1 MILTSELPST
11 QENKGNKLYSSYYL
25 IRENILFLPEK
36 TNFFPLKLN
45 SKENLKEFTKEA

>member
-25 IRENILFLPEK
+25 IRENIISSRKNKLFS
-36 TNFFPLKLN
+36 LKLN
-45 SKENLKEFTKEA
+45 SKGNLKEFTKEA